1 MAPALGIR
9 ILGLDGSVLEL
20 NLPSASKVQRL
31 REEIAAAW
39 QIPPTC
45 QRLVH
50 DTEVLENGVTIGSL
64 GGKKSSELTLNLIVI
79 LDEVTQVFE
88 RCGGLA
94 TEVKIMRFLNKLA
107 VEGNAD
113 ASKTRRACLH
123 HRDCRVRGSALEALG
138 LAGNPGDEQIFS
150 AACGCLEDSAE
161 SVRCSALRA
170 LWAVTEKGDGR
181 LVPLVLPF
189 LGDPAAKV
197 RHAAVQ
203 IISDSFVI
211 SGSSPQLVTD
221 SEKLESIV
229 AGLSDLLA
237 DEDVFVQNA
246 ARRAL
251 QKLEETEEPS
261 ELTLE
266 LLKQEH
272 SSWKMTLETELLQ
285 QERSSWKN
293 EGSDRRSSG
302 SGRRGRK
309 PRQTS
314 SANQHRRALS
324 AR

>member
-1 MAPALGIR
+1 M
-9 ILGLDGSVLEL
+9 
-20 NLPSASKVQRL
+20 
-31 REEIAAAW
+31 
-39 QIPPTC
+39 T
-45 QRLVH
+45 
-50 DTEVLENGVTIGSL
+50 
-64 GGKKSSELTLNLIVI
+64 LTLIVI
-79 LDEVTQVFE
+79 LDGVTQVFE

-107 VEGNAD
+107 AEGNAD

-123 HRDCRVRGSALEALG
+123 HRDCRVRGSALEALS

-211 SGSSPQLVTD
+211 SGSTPPLVTD
-221 SEKLESIV
+221 LEKLESIV

-246 ARRAL
+246 ARLAL
-251 QKLEETEEPS
+251 RKLEETEEPS

-266 LLKQEH
+266 TELFQQEH

-285 QERSSWKN
+285 QERSSWKS

-302 SGRRGRK
+302 RGRRGRK

-314 SANQHRRALS
+314 NANQHRRALS